1 MKGNM
6 KKLRMSS
13 FLVVLLVMA
22 FSLTSC
28 GKKDEKTET
37 KTDTKTDT
45 KTQTTDKKESDKKKK
60 EFKKSD
66 APKKELKSE
75 VPAEWTE
82 LVSKDGKFTFSAP
95 SNWTIASDT
104 ETKFTAMSE
113 DKTMGTTF
121 VIFSNDQ
128 ITSDELLGLALAD
141 FDFEPDGEAFAYGE
155 GNMEGY
161 ITAAKGKIDGT
172 DMMMYVMSAVE
183 NGGKGN
189 YILYIFT
196 PTANFEKNNA
206 TMEKILF
213 SAKLK

>member
-1 MKGNM
+1 MVLIM
-6 KKLRMSS
+6 FT
-13 FLVVLLVMA
+13 FLV
-22 FSLTSC
+22 SSC
-28 GKKDEKTET
+28 GKKDTKTET

-45 KTQTTDKKESDKKKK
+45 KTQTTDKKEGDKKKK

-66 APKKELKSE
+66 APKKEIKSD
-75 VPAEWTE
+75 VPADWTE

-95 SNWTIASDT
+95 SHWTIASDT

-113 DKTMGTTF
+113 DKSVGTTF

-141 FDFEPDGEAFAYGE
+141 FDFDPDGEAFAYEE

-161 ITAAKGKIDGT
+161 ITVARGKIDGT

-189 YILYIFT
+189 YVLYVFT

-206 TMEKILF
+206 TMEKILY

>member
-1 MKGNM
+1 M
-6 KKLRMSS
+6 KKFNFSS
-13 FLVVLLVMA
+13 IAVIMIILA
-22 FSLTSC
+22 FALSSC
-28 GKKDEKTET
+28 GGKKDTKTET

-45 KTQTTDKKESDKKKK
+45 KTQSTEKKDGDKKKK
-60 EFKKSD
+60 DFKKSD

-75 VPAEWTE
+75 VPADWTE

-95 SNWTIASDT
+95 SNWTITSDT
-104 ETKFTAMSE
+104 ENKFTAMSE
-113 DKTMGTTF
+113 DKSMGTTF

-141 FDFEPDGEAFAYGE
+141 FEFEPDGEAFAFTE
-155 GNMEGY
+155 SNMEGY
-161 ITAAKGKIDGT
+161 ITAARGKIGGE

-189 YILYIFT
+189 YVLYVFT
-196 PTANFEKNNA
+196 PTASFDKNNA
-206 TMEKILF
+206 TMEKVLY

>member
-1 MKGNM
+1 M
-6 KKLRMSS
+6 KKINFSS
-13 FLVVLLVMA
+13 ILAVLLMFA
-22 FSLTSC
+22 FLASGC
-28 GKKDEKTET
+28 GDKKDTKTET
-37 KTDTKTDT
+37 KTDSKTDT
-45 KTQTTDKKESDKKKK
+45 KTQTTDKKEGDKKKK
-60 EFKKSD
+60 DFKKSD
-66 APKKELKSE
+66 APKKELKAD

-95 SNWTIASDT
+95 SNWTISSDT

-113 DKTMGTTF
+113 DKSVGLTF

-141 FDFEPDGEAFAYGE
+141 FDFEPDGEAFAYTE

-161 ITAAKGKIDGT
+161 ITAARGKIDGT
-172 DMMMYVMSAVE
+172 DMMMYVMSAIE

-189 YILYIFT
+189 YVLYVFT
-196 PTANFEKNNA
+196 PTANFDKNNA
-206 TMEKILF
+206 TMETILY

>member
-1 MKGNM
+1 MRKFN
-6 KKLRMSS
+6 LASL
-13 FLVVLLVMA
+13 LVVLLMFA
-22 FSLTSC
+22 FIAGSC
-28 GKKDEKTET
+28 GKKDSKTET

-45 KTQTTDKKESDKKKK
+45 KTQTTDKKEGDKKKK
-60 EFKKSD
+60 EIKKSD
-66 APKKELKSE
+66 APKKELKSD
-75 VPAEWTE
+75 VPADWTA

-95 SNWTIASDT
+95 SNWTIAADT

-113 DKTMGTTF
+113 DKSMGTTF

-141 FDFEPDGEAFAYGE
+141 FDFEPDGEAFAYEE

-161 ITAAKGKIDGT
+161 ITTARGKIDGT
-172 DMMMYVMSAVE
+172 DMMMYVMSAIE

-189 YILYIFT
+189 YVLYIFT

-206 TMEKILF
+206 TMEKILY

>member
-1 MKGNM
+1 M
-6 KKLRMSS
+6 KKLNLAVFFAV
-13 FLVVLLVMA
+13 FLG
-22 FSLTSC
+22 LTIIFNGC
-28 GKKDEKTET
+28 GEKKDT
-37 KTDTKTDT
+37 KTDTKTDQKT
-45 KTQTTDKKESDKKKK
+45 DSKTQTSDKKEGDKKKK
-60 EFKKSD
+60 DFKKSD
-66 APKKELKSE
+66 APKKELKAD

-82 LVSKDGKFTFSAP
+82 LVSKDGKFHFNAP

-113 DKTMGTTF
+113 DKSVGLTF

-141 FDFEPDGEAFAYGE
+141 FDFEPDGEAFGYTE

-161 ITAAKGKIDGT
+161 ITAARGKIDGT

-189 YILYIFT
+189 YVLYIFT

-206 TMEKILF
+206 TMETILY

>member
-1 MKGNM
+1 M
-6 KKLRMSS
+6 KKLNFSS
-13 FLVVLLVMA
+13 LLVLLIVFVFA
-22 FSLTSC
+22 FSGC
-28 GKKDEKTET
+28 GSKKDTKTET
-37 KTDTKTDT
+37 KTDSKTDT
-45 KTQTTDKKESDKKKK
+45 KTQTTDKKEGDKKKK
-60 EFKKSD
+60 DFKKSD
-66 APKKELKSE
+66 APKKELKAD

-95 SNWTIASDT
+95 SNWTISSDT

-113 DKTMGTTF
+113 DKSVGLTF

-141 FDFEPDGEAFAYGE
+141 FDFEPDGEAFAYTE

-161 ITAAKGKIDGT
+161 ITAARGKIEGT
-172 DMMMYVMSAVE
+172 DMMMYMMSAIE

-189 YILYIFT
+189 YVLYVFT

-206 TMEKILF
+206 TMETILY

>member
-1 MKGNM
+1 M
-6 KKLRMSS
+6 KKLNFSS
-13 FLVVLLVMA
+13 LLVILIIFA
-22 FSLTSC
+22 FSAA
-28 GKKDEKTET
+28 GKKKKKDTKTET
-37 KTDTKTDT
+37 KTDTKTDS
-45 KTQTTDKKESDKKKK
+45 KSQTTDKKEGDKKKK

-66 APKKELKSE
+66 APKKELKAD
-75 VPAEWTE
+75 VPAEWTA

-95 SNWTIASDT
+95 SNWTISSDT

-113 DKTMGTTF
+113 DKSVGLTF

-141 FDFEPDGEAFAYGE
+141 FDFEPDGEAFAYTE

-161 ITAAKGKIDGT
+161 ITAARGNIEGT
-172 DMMMYVMSAVE
+172 DMMMYVMSAIE

-189 YILYIFT
+189 YVLYVFT
-196 PTANFEKNNA
+196 PTANFDKNNA
-206 TMEKILF
+206 TMETILY

>member
-1 MKGNM
+1 M
-6 KKLRMSS
+6 KKLNYSS
-13 FLVVLLVMA
+13 LLVFLLIFVFA
-22 FSLTSC
+22 ATGC
-28 GKKDEKTET
+28 GDKKDTKTET
-37 KTDTKTDT
+37 KTDSKTDT
-45 KTQTTDKKESDKKKK
+45 KTQTTDKKEGDKKKK
-60 EFKKSD
+60 DFKKSD
-66 APKKELKSE
+66 APKKELKAD

-95 SNWTIASDT
+95 SNWTISSDT

-113 DKTMGTTF
+113 DKSVGLTF

-141 FDFEPDGEAFAYGE
+141 FDFEPDGEAFAYTE

-161 ITAAKGKIDGT
+161 ITAARGKIEGT
-172 DMMMYVMSAVE
+172 DMMMYMMSAIE

-189 YILYIFT
+189 YVLYVFT

-206 TMEKILF
+206 TMETILY

>member
-1 MKGNM
+1 MR
-6 KKLRMSS
+6 KLNFSS
-13 FLVVLLVMA
+13 IAVVLIIIAFA
-22 FSLTSC
+22 FSSC
-28 GKKDEKTET
+28 GDKKET
-37 KTDTKTDT
+37 KTDTKTDSKTDT
-45 KTQTTDKKESDKKKK
+45 KTQTTDKKEGDKKKK
-60 EFKKSD
+60 DFKKSD

-75 VPAEWTE
+75 VPADWTE

-104 ETKFTAMSE
+104 ENKFTAMSE
-113 DKTMGTTF
+113 DKSMGLTF

-141 FDFEPDGEAFAYGE
+141 FDFEPDGEAFGYTE

-161 ITAAKGKIDGT
+161 ITAARGKIGGE

-189 YILYIFT
+189 YVLYVFT
-196 PTANFEKNNA
+196 PTASFDKNNA
-206 TMEKILF
+206 TMEKILY

>member
-1 MKGNM
+1 M
-6 KKLRMSS
+6 KKLNFSS
-13 FLVVLLVMA
+13 LFVLLIVFVFA
-22 FSLTSC
+22 LSGC
-28 GKKDEKTET
+28 GGKKDTKTET
-37 KTDTKTDT
+37 KSDTKTDT
-45 KTQTTDKKESDKKKK
+45 KTQTTDKKEGDKKKK
-60 EFKKSD
+60 DFKKSD
-66 APKKELKSE
+66 APKKELKAD
-75 VPAEWTE
+75 VPAEWTA

-95 SNWTIASDT
+95 SNWTISSDT

-113 DKTMGTTF
+113 DKSVGLTF

-141 FDFEPDGEAFAYGE
+141 FDFEPDGEAFAYTE

-161 ITAAKGKIDGT
+161 ITAARGKIEGT
-172 DMMMYVMSAVE
+172 DMMMYVMSAIE

-189 YILYIFT
+189 YVLYVFT

-206 TMEKILF
+206 TMETILY